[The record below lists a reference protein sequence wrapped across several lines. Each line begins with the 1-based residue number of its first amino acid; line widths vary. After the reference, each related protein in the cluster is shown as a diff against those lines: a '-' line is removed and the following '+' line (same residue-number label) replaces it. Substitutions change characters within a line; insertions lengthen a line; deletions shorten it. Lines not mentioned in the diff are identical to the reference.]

1 MARAALY
8 NRQDSLDRA
17 LQLFWQKGFHAT
29 SLKDLEKALDMRPGS
44 IYAAFGSKD
53 GLFQEAL
60 DYYARKAMV
69 ELERTLSKHHSPLL
83 GLAAYLR
90 LLGGLRDEEL
100 PSRACL
106 LVKSLLELGERE
118 QSALQKVESM
128 LAVMETHFIKCFTE
142 SQRLGELD
150 SRLNPVRLGRRFQAE
165 VMGLRAFAQREV
177 DSSAVHD
184 VAEDMALSLEALYR
198 DGINKAVETH

>member
-1 MARAALY
+1 MARAQLH

-60 DYYARKAMV
+60 DHYAHKAMV
-69 ELERTLSKHHSPLL
+69 ELQRTLQAHSSPLL

-90 LLGGLRDEEL
+90 LLGGIRDEVL
-100 PSRACL
+100 PSRACM
-106 LVKSLLELGERE
+106 LVKSLLELGQRE
-118 QSALQKVESM
+118 ELALDKVETM
-128 LAVMETHFIKCFTE
+128 LAGMETYFTNCFIE
-142 SQRLGELD
+142 SQGLGEIDKQLD
-150 SRLNPVRLGRRFQAE
+150 PIRLGRRLQAE
-165 VMGLRAFAQREV
+165 VMGLRAFAQRDI
-177 DSSAVHD
+177 DSRAVHE
-184 VAEDMALSLEALYR
+184 VAEDMALSLEALYQG
-198 DGINKAVETH
+198 DINNKAVTS